1 MNVNDVI
8 KYPILTEKTYQQMEM
23 QVYSFAVDRRAS
35 KIEIKHAVEFIFDV
49 EVEKVNTFN
58 VPKKAK
64 RIGRYHGFT
73 NAYKKAI
80 VTLKPGSTIHI
91 FPEEGIAKDDEL
103 KKQKQAE
110 AKKVAKA
117 KEIELE
123 DKVAKKLA
131 AAKAKKTTD
140 EKETKSEVKKASVK
154 KVTTKKSTE
163 ATKKSSAPKKAKST
177 KAEEK

>member
-23 QVYSFAVDRRAS
+23 QVYSFAVDCRAS
-35 KIEIKHAVEFIFDV
+35 KIEIKQAVEFIFNV

-80 VTLKPGSTIHI
+80 ITLKPGSVINI

-110 AKKVAKA
+110 DKKIAKA

-131 AAKAKKTTD
+131 AANKSKKSSAKTEEAKSDAKKT
-140 EKETKSEVKKASVK
+140 SSK
-154 KVTTKKSTE
+154 KVTTKKST
-163 ATKKSSAPKKAKST
+163 ASTKTKSS
-177 KAEEK
+177 KAEK

>member
-91 FPEEGIAKDDEL
+91 FPEEGIAKDDEF

-110 AKKVAKA
+110 AK
-117 KEIELE
+117 
-123 DKVAKKLA
+123 KVAKKLA

-154 KVTTKKSTE
+154 KVTTKKPTE